1 MHMFLLNVF
10 FHRNSFLLL
19 QRHHHWWM
27 FSCKMYWALFYL
39 FSFIGCGSSS
49 QQLYIRWYETIA
61 DPSLIIHCRVFVC
74 VLQDVLELLEK
85 RVKSRFSHRQIHL
98 FSSLS
103 FGQYV
108 DVVRAQLSLPQDFPD
123 PKFSNE
129 WNHSV
134 TVQTQHMCLSVF
146 TNKSYIQSCF
156 LTLFSVFLEIM
167 WR

>member
-1 MHMFLLNVF
+1 MNVL
-10 FHRNSFLLL
+10 HA
-19 QRHHHWWM
+19 
-27 FSCKMYWALFYL
+27 KPTEIYWALFYL
-39 FSFIGCGSSS
+39 FSFIGCCGSSS
-49 QQLYIRWYETIA
+49 QHLCIRWYETTA
-61 DPSLIIHCRVFVC
+61 DPSLIVHCRVFVC

-108 DVVRAQLSLPQDFPD
+108 DVVHAQLSLPQDFPD

-134 TVQTQHMCLSVF
+134 TVQTQHTCVF
-146 TNKSYIQSCF
+146 LSYIQSLF